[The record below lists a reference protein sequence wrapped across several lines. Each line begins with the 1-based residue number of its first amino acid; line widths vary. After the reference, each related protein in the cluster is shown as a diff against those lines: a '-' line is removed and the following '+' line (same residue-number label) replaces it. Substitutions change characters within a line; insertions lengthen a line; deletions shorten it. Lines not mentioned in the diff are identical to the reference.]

1 MTLSLEELTAA
12 LTRLQQRV
20 EALEAELASLRGR
33 DLSPST
39 QLARRNAV
47 RLAEEVR
54 RRRETTP
61 EPEEDTDID
70 LLIDRLHDLALE
82 NGPSSGSR

>member
-1 MTLSLEELTAA
+1 MTLSLEELTLA
-12 LTRLQQRV
+12 LTRLQERV
-20 EALEAELASLRGR
+20 ETLELELASLRGR

-39 QLARRNAV
+39 QLARRSAE

-54 RRRETTP
+54 RRRESTP
-61 EPEEDTDID
+61 EPEDDTDID

-82 NGPSSGSR
+82 NGP

>member
-1 MTLSLEELTAA
+1 MTLSLEELTLA

-20 EALEAELASLRGR
+20 ETLEVELASLRGR
-33 DLSPST
+33 DLSPSN
-39 QLARRNAV
+39 QLARRNAE

-61 EPEEDTDID
+61 EPEDDTDID

-82 NGPSSGSR
+82 NGP

>member
-1 MTLSLEELTAA
+1 MTLSLEELTLA
-12 LTRLQQRV
+12 LTRLQERV
-20 EALEAELASLRGR
+20 ETLELELASLRGL

-39 QLARRNAV
+39 QLARRNAE

-54 RRRETTP
+54 RRRESTP
-61 EPEEDTDID
+61 EPEDDTDID

-82 NGPSSGSR
+82 NGP

>member
-1 MTLSLEELTAA
+1 MTLSLEELTLA
-12 LTRLQQRV
+12 LTRLQERV
-20 EALEAELASLRGR
+20 ETLELELASLRGW

-39 QLARRNAV
+39 QLARRNAE

-54 RRRETTP
+54 RRRESTP
-61 EPEEDTDID
+61 EPEDDTDID

-82 NGPSSGSR
+82 DGA

>member
-1 MTLSLEELTAA
+1 MTFSLEELTAA

-33 DLSPST
+33 DLTPAT
-39 QLARRNAV
+39 QLARRNAE
-47 RLAEEVR
+47 RLADEVR

>member
-1 MTLSLEELTAA
+1 MTLSLEEMTLA
-12 LTRLQQRV
+12 LTRLQERV
-20 EALEAELASLRGR
+20 ETLELELASLRGR

-39 QLARRNAV
+39 QLVRRNAE

-61 EPEEDTDID
+61 EPEDDTDID

-82 NGPSSGSR
+82 NGP

>member
-33 DLSPST
+33 DLSPSA
-39 QLARRNAV
+39 QLARRNAE

>member
-20 EALEAELASLRGR
+20 ESLEAEQASHRGR
-33 DLSPST
+33 DHSPST
-39 QLARRNAV
+39 QLARRNAE

>member
-1 MTLSLEELTAA
+1 MTLSLEELTLA
-12 LTRLQQRV
+12 LTRLQERV
-20 EALEAELASLRGR
+20 ETLELELASLRGR

-39 QLARRNAV
+39 QLARLNAE

-54 RRRETTP
+54 RRRESTP
-61 EPEEDTDID
+61 EPEDDTDID

-82 NGPSSGSR
+82 NGP

>member
-1 MTLSLEELTAA
+1 MMLSLEELTLA
-12 LTRLQQRV
+12 LTRLQERV
-20 EALEAELASLRGR
+20 ETLELELASLRGR

-39 QLARRNAV
+39 QLARRNAA

-54 RRRETTP
+54 RRRESTP
-61 EPEEDTDID
+61 KPEDDTDID

-82 NGPSSGSR
+82 NGP